1 MEGVMV
7 YIKQLIYIMLFM
19 KVLQSL
25 VINKKYEQ
33 YYRFVANIILI
44 MFIIKISGEVIEGID
59 KAIED
64 FVMIKDYIEQE

>member
-19 KVLQSL
+19 KVLQSII
-25 VINKKYEQ
+25 INKKYEQ

-44 MFIIKISGEVIEGID
+44 MFIIKISGEIIGGID

-64 FVMIKDYIEQE
+64 FVIIRNSIEQE